1 MGLSPAPASFFN
13 FLKYPFSH
21 FHIFHIQRIINMDL
35 LRFITCGS
43 VDDGKSTLIGR
54 LLYDSDSV
62 SLDVLAMLEK
72 RRAGGD
78 VDLALLTDGLK
89 AEREQGITIDVA
101 HKYFTTPR
109 RKFIITDAPGHVQ
122 YTRNM
127 VTGASNADLAIVLVD
142 ARQGI
147 IEQTR
152 RHTLLASLVGIRHFV
167 LAVNKMDLVGYEES
181 IFRQIVADY
190 QLIAGRLHLPE
201 VVAIPLSA
209 LQGDNVVRP
218 SRHLPWYTGPSLLDH
233 LERVPAEADAN
244 PHEPRFQVQYVI
256 RPQTEELPDY
266 RAYAGRIQSGRY
278 RAGERVRILPSG
290 LETVLEA
297 IEVNQQEV
305 ATAEAP
311 QSVVLRLRDDVDVSR
326 GDSIVPLSAPP
337 ALTRELEATL
347 CWMDERPLK
356 AGRKLLIQH
365 HAAVVKAA
373 VTTLVDR
380 TNVAT
385 FERVAADEAQLND
398 IVRVRLKTAR
408 PLVADTYRDN
418 RATGAF
424 ILVEEQTG
432 ATLAA
437 GLITATDPEAFAA
450 PAENALAFSI

>member
-1 MGLSPAPASFFN
+1 
-13 FLKYPFSH
+13 
-21 FHIFHIQRIINMDL
+21 MDL

-62 SLDVLAMLEK
+62 SLDVLATLEK
-72 RRAGGD
+72 RHHVGGA

-152 RHTLLASLVGIRHFV
+152 RHTLIASLLGIQHFV
-167 LAVNKMDLVGYEES
+167 LAVNKMDLVGHDEAV
-181 IFRQIVADY
+181 FNQIVEDY
-190 QLIAGRLHLPE
+190 QAVAKPLKLAS

-209 LQGDNVVRP
+209 LNGDNVVRR
-218 SRHLPWYTGPSLLDH
+218 SRHLGWYQGPSLLEH
-233 LERVPAEADAN
+233 LEHVPVPADAN
-244 PHEPRFQVQYVI
+244 PNEPRFQVQYVI

-266 RAYAGRIQSGRY
+266 RGYAGRIQSGTY
-278 RAGERVRILPSG
+278 RPGDQVRIWPSG
-290 LETVLEA
+290 LETKIET
-297 IEVNQQEV
+297 IEVNEREV
-305 ATAEAP
+305 AAATAP
-311 QSVVLRLRDDVDVSR
+311 QAVVLRLRDDVDVSR
-326 GDSIVPLSAPP
+326 GDTIVPLGAHP
-337 ALTRELEATL
+337 AVTREVEATL

-356 AGRKLLIQH
+356 AGRKLLVQH
-365 HAAVVKAA
+365 HTAVLKAS
-373 VTTLVDR
+373 VTAIVHK

-385 FERVAADEAQLND
+385 FEHVGTDDAQLND
-398 IVRVRLKTAR
+398 IVRVQLRTAG
-408 PLVADTYRDN
+408 PLVVDDYRQN

-424 ILVEEQTG
+424 ILVDEQTG

-437 GLITATDPEAFAA
+437 GLIEATDPDYFTLPV
-450 PAENALAFSI
+450 PAEVTFSI